1 MESINRTDKIWMA
14 SMELCRRFSG
24 CHQMPERSFFIG
36 RYQFP
41 LWARCTG
48 IVIGHMVG
56 IIASIRKTVP
66 FLCTALM
73 LPLMIDGIIQEKTT
87 YESTNLKRVIT
98 GILYG
103 FGVMSAFIHLIR
115 KIASFLTER

>member
-1 MESINRTDKIWMA
+1 MDNLTYIA
-14 SMELCRRFSG
+14 
-24 CHQMPERSFFIG
+24 FIS
-36 RYQFP
+36 
-41 LWARCTG
+41 L
-48 IVIGHMVG
+48 
-56 IIASIRKTVP
+56 TVS
-66 FLCTALM
+66 LALM